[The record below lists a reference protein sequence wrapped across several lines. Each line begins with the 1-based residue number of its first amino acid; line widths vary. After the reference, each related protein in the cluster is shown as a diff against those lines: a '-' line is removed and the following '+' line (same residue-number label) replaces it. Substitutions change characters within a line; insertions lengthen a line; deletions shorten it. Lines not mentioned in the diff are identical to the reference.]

1 MNITESPWLR
11 IWLLFSSLITFLV
24 STIILF
30 FFSLPHATWMPTV
43 PDWQEVAPKIM
54 SQLHEDMDWPNDMDQ
69 DDIILLISITNF
81 LGSMGYDRSTFYTVV
96 SPYWTVFLTITSIYF
111 LLLALTSIAMICYL
125 TYNYQLSQRFVPI
138 PWIILK
144 FIIVFLLTF
153 GLVSLL
159 GDMTSTTRLQLE
171 QIQGT
176 RGNYAM
182 VVTSLMI
189 IILITWFNI
198 MAAYL
203 HLEDK
208 MMEKEY
214 NDYLMEVISISG
226 NDPLYGERSR

>member
-1 MNITESPWLR
+1 MNFTESFLLR
-11 IWLLFSSLITFLV
+11 IWLLFSSLITFLT
-24 STIILF
+24 STIILL

-54 SQLHEDMDWPNDMDQ
+54 SQLHEDMDWPNDMDK

-111 LLLALTSIAMICYL
+111 LLLALASIAMICYL
-125 TYNYQLSQRFVPI
+125 TYNYQLSHRFIPI

-176 RGNYAM
+176 KGNYAM

-214 NDYLMEVISISG
+214 NDYLMEVISISV
-226 NDPLYGERSR
+226 NEPFFNERRR

>member
-176 RGNYAM
+176 KGNYAM

-208 MMEKEY
+208 MIEKEY
-214 NDYLMEVISISG
+214 NDHLMEVISISG
-226 NDPLYGERSR
+226 NDPIISERRR

>member
-1 MNITESPWLR
+1 MAPW
-11 IWLLFSSLITFLV
+11 
-24 STIILF
+24 
-30 FFSLPHATWMPTV
+30 
-43 PDWQEVAPKIM
+43 D
-54 SQLHEDMDWPNDMDQ
+54 
-69 DDIILLISITNF
+69 
-81 LGSMGYDRSTFYTVV
+81 YDRSTFFTVV
-96 SPYWTVFLTITSIYF
+96 SPNWTVVLTITSIYF

-125 TYNYQLSQRFVPI
+125 VYNYKISHRFVPI

-144 FIIVFLLTF
+144 FIMVFLLTF

-176 RGNYAM
+176 KGNYAM
-182 VVTSLMI
+182 VVTSLI
-189 IILITWFNI
+189 VIILLTWFNI

-214 NDYLMEVISISG
+214 NDNLMEVISFSC
-226 NDPLYGERSR
+226 NDPLSNERRR

>member
-1 MNITESPWLR
+1 MNFTESFLLR
-11 IWLLFSSLITFLV
+11 IWLLFSSLITFLT
-24 STIILF
+24 STIILL

-54 SQLHEDMDWPNDMDQ
+54 SQLHEDMDWPNDMDK

-125 TYNYQLSQRFVPI
+125 TYYYRLSHRFIPI

-176 RGNYAM
+176 KGNYAM

-214 NDYLMEVISISG
+214 NDHLMEVISISV
-226 NDPLYGERSR
+226 NEPFFNERRR